1 MIQSV
6 HQTINLQEV
15 LDNAVQTMSDSINGL
30 DAISI
35 YMVEQGK
42 KAVLKSHIGYS
53 EEYIHKAKIIAYP
66 LGVTWKTITQ
76 GKPTYCPDVDKDKII
91 GPAGRKLGIKSYL
104 TMPINIEN
112 NTIGVISIN
121 SFKKNAFDKDERK
134 LLEIVSQQMEIA
146 IKNAQQAEALE
157 RRTKII
163 DQVRDSVVTSD
174 LNGLVTS
181 WNKGAERLYGWTA
194 EEAIGQHIHLLVHPE
209 DDLQYLKSITL
220 EPVREKGE
228 HQVEKLMKKKSGEEF
243 WGHLSLSQ
251 IKDNNGNLTGYH
263 SYSMDITE
271 RKNTEEKIKSSL
283 KEKEVLLKEIHH
295 RVKNNLQVISSLFY
309 FQAKQ
314 VKNQH
319 TRDIF
324 TQSQNRIKTMALIH
338 EKFYQSHDLRK
349 IEVGEYIESL
359 AKYILN
365 SLTPEGNKI
374 QVDVNVS
381 DVLLNVDTASPCG
394 LIINELISNSIKHA
408 FPDEKYGKVS
418 IYIGLV
424 RKNKYKLIFRDNG
437 VGLPENINFRDTDT
451 LGLKLINTLVKQLD
465 GTIELIVNNGT
476 EFKISFSE
484 LNYEHRMD

>member
-1 MIQSV
+1 MEALRQNV
-6 HQTINLQEV
+6 ENV
-15 LDNAVQTMSDSINGL
+15 DNV
-30 DAISI
+30 SI
-35 YMVEQGK
+35 YLIEQN
-42 KAVLKSHIGYS
+42 KAVLKSYRGFSPDIM
-53 EEYIHKAKIIAYP
+53 ENELKTIPYP
-66 LGVTWKTITQ
+66 KGFTWKVIKD
-76 GKPTYCPDVDKDKII
+76 GKHRYCPDTEKDKYI
-91 GPAGRKLGIKSYL
+91 GPAGKKLGTKSYL
-104 TMPINIEN
+104 SMPIKNEGK
-112 NTIGVISIN
+112 TIGIININ
-121 SFKKNAFDKDERK
+121 SLHKNAFGKEEIT
-134 LLEIVSQQMEIA
+134 LLNIVSTQIESA
-146 IKNAQQAEALE
+146 VNNAQQAEALE

-163 DQVRDSVVTSD
+163 DQVRDSVITSD
-174 LNGLVTS
+174 LGGLVTS
-181 WNKGAERLYGWTA
+181 WNKGAERLYGWTS
-194 EEAIGQHIHLLVHPE
+194 EEALGQHIHLLVHPE
-209 DDLQYLKSITL
+209 DDLEYLKSITL
-220 EPVREKGE
+220 DPVMEKGE
-228 HQVEKLMKKKSGEEF
+228 HQVEKLMKKKSGKEF
-243 WGHLSLSQ
+243 WGHFSLSQ

-271 RKNTEEKIKSSL
+271 RKNTEEKIRSSL

-314 VKNQH
+314 VKDQQ

-381 DVLLNVDTASPCG
+381 DDVLLNVDTASPCG
-394 LIINELISNSIKHA
+394 LIINELISNAIKHA
-408 FPDEKYGKVS
+408 FPDGKYGKVS
-418 IYIGLV
+418 INIGLV

-437 VGLPENINFRDTDT
+437 VGFPENINFRDTET
-451 LGLKLINTLVKQLD
+451 LGLQLINTLVEQLD